1 MQTAQPNCD
10 LVFDVQ
16 SEIGQKILSKWQVLR
31 DYEPNEDRKKMMASP
46 PMFGDDRT
54 FLPLQAADMYA
65 WLVRDQVERSLLD
78 ELRPKIK
85 SVAKSRKRIT
95 IGAVVKQIR
104 EIENISRE
112 YSFDA
117 LMRIAAKMM
126 VVRAKELRLL
136 D

>member
-1 MQTAQPNCD
+1 MTSTHRRAC
-10 LVFDVQ
+10 
-16 SEIGQKILSKWQVLR
+16 
-31 DYEPNEDRKKMMASP
+31 
-46 PMFGDDRT
+46 
-54 FLPLQAADMYA
+54 
-65 WLVRDQVERSLLD
+65 
-78 ELRPKIK
+78 
-85 SVAKSRKRIT
+85 IT